1 MKNCQTVR
9 EMAEELF
16 ENLGSDNLSAYIYK
30 NDEEE
35 EQYIDYRET
44 GNFGE
49 AEFEQYV
56 LGEINLE
63 MAMWRDTL
71 AEWEMVDDDDD
82 NIIDDVDYKDDFV
95 VDVLV
100 PQIKRI
106 LG

>member
-1 MKNCQTVR
+1 MKNYQTVR

-16 ENLGSDNLSAYIYK
+16 GNFGCDNLSAYIYK
-30 NDEEE
+30 NDEED

-56 LGEINLE
+56 LEEINLE

-71 AEWEMVDDDDD
+71 AEWEMVDDDD
-82 NIIDDVDYKDDFV
+82 NIIDDVDYKDDFIV
-95 VDVLV
+95 EVLV
-100 PQIKRI
+100 RQIERI